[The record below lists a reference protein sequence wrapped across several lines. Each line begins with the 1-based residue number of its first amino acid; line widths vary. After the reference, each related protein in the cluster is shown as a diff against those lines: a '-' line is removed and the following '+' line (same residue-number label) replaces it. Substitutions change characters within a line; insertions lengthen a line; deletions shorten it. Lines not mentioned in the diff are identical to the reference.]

1 MLPLQRV
8 DSIKYLG
15 IQTNRDPADYVSFN
29 KVSLYKMLKQ
39 KIQIWTRL
47 PLGLMGQINLVEMVL
62 LPKIL
67 YGLALTSVLGAW
79 AFQIN
84 GSHTKTNLYGATIGT
99 SSRGINQKTL
109 LILLELPYPT
119 LTCTI

>member
-1 MLPLQRV
+1 MLPLQTV

-67 YGLALTSVLGAW
+67 YGLALTSVLGA
-79 AFQIN
+79 
-84 GSHTKTNLYGATIGT
+84 
-99 SSRGINQKTL
+99 
-109 LILLELPYPT
+109 
-119 LTCTI
+119 